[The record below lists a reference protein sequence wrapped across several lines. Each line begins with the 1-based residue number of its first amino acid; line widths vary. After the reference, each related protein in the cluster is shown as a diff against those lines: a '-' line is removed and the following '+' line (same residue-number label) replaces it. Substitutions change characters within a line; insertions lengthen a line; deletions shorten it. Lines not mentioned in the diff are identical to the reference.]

1 VRRTASSRRR
11 AFPWLLLLAVVAL
24 LGVLAIALYVQ
35 GPTRKGGNRSVATR
49 QSADSQGSGALER
62 PEPTTHPRKETGT
75 GLSVQRPAQAK
86 TDLEHAHAVTNQQA
100 SKPRAIERRTL
111 WQRRGHCSDE
121 RGPAFEQARAEYLAT
136 FTPVPMGGATLRV
149 EPSVPSAAVDTLRR
163 AWRGRRPPQGVEQRI
178 ARSLGVSSPPPLIY
192 LYRSVA
198 ALREHS
204 CVRAPAV
211 AYYDGAIHLAV
222 TEPAPDDVYSQLEKN
237 RQRWLE
243 YDLPNTL
250 LHEATHH
257 ALASNGIFA
266 PFWLQEGLA
275 MEIGGG
281 SPRDAYAVWRKNPIR
296 AELLVDAYPD
306 DATPEIVTAYYA
318 QSGIML
324 EFLQR
329 MCLNRSDCGPAEL
342 VRALRGAQTTPE
354 KLFDWAISRRA
365 GDLVRT
371 ARLPLWDDYVAR
383 GDFAPETLKALLNR
397 AHE

>member
-1 VRRTASSRRR
+1 LRRR

-49 QSADSQGSGALER
+49 QSADFPGSGALER
-62 PEPTTHPRKETGT
+62 PEPTTHPRKEIGT
-75 GLSVQRPAQAK
+75 GLPVQRSARG
-86 TDLEHAHAVTNQQA
+86 DLEHAPAVTNQQA

-121 RGPAFEQARAEYLAT
+121 RGPAFDQSRAEYLAT
-136 FTPVPMGGATLRV
+136 FTPVPIGGATLRV
-149 EPSVPSAAVDTLRR
+149 EPGVPSAAVDTLRPQP
-163 AWRGRRPPQGVEQRI
+163 RGIEQRI

-192 LYRSVA
+192 LYPSVA

-222 TEPAPDDVYSQLEKN
+222 TEPAPDDVYW
-237 RQRWLE
+237 QRSLA
-243 YDLPNTL
+243 DLRKTL

-275 MEIGGG
+275 MEIAGD

-329 MCLNRSDCGPAEL
+329 LCLNRSDCGPAEL